1 MFAKPHVRG
10 MASGLMENERRPHD
24 RIIRSELVALL
35 PTLTRFALAL
45 TGSRPDADDLVQE
58 TCERAIRHI
67 DRWQIGTRL
76 DSWLFRIAQNLHRN
90 QRRKNANAQRIQ
102 AMMNVTQ
109 SDFHDGAK
117 SAEHRSMIMT
127 VGQHLLTLPKE
138 QREVVMLVC
147 VEGYSYDETATILN
161 LPIGTVTSRLGRAR
175 LNLRE
180 IMKDSN
186 RHQSRSARRWQ
197 A

>member
-1 MFAKPHVRG
+1 MRDMAPGIMDDERG
-10 MASGLMENERRPHD
+10 QHD
-24 RIIRSELVALL
+24 RVIRSELVALL

-90 QRRKNANAQRIQ
+90 QCRKNANAQRVQ
-102 AMMNVTQ
+102 AMIRVTE
-109 SDFHDGAK
+109 SDFHDGAR

-127 VGQHLLTLPKE
+127 VGQHLLSLPQE

-147 VEGYSYDETATILN
+147 VEGYSYNETAAILN

-180 IMKDSN
+180 IMNGSVD
-186 RHQSRSARRWQ
+186 HQSQSARRWQ